1 MFAMKDDTGYTTYVG
16 MSNGSQVIP
25 YYYRLDPNDLEKAI
39 REYYNRIYG
48 KAIYGNIPTY
58 VNRYATGGLADFT
71 GPAWLDGTRS
81 NPELVLNQTDTANF
95 IELKNVLSEIIKNGS
110 ISSGMGNNYY
120 DIDVHVDSIDSD
132 YDVDSAANR
141 IKELIVDD
149 AMYRNVNAVQ
159 QIR

>member
-1 MFAMKDDTGYTTYVG
+1 
-16 MSNGSQVIP
+16 
-25 YYYRLDPNDLEKAI
+25 L
-39 REYYNRIYG
+39 
-48 KAIYGNIPTY
+48 
-58 VNRYATGGLADFT
+58 ATFT

-110 ISSGMGNNYY
+110 LSSGMGNNYY

>member
-1 MFAMKDDTGYTTYVG
+1 
-16 MSNGSQVIP
+16 
-25 YYYRLDPNDLEKAI
+25 
-39 REYYNRIYG
+39 
-48 KAIYGNIPTY
+48 
-58 VNRYATGGLADFT
+58 
-71 GPAWLDGTRS
+71 
-81 NPELVLNQTDTANF
+81 
-95 IELKNVLSEIIKNGS
+95 
-110 ISSGMGNNYY
+110 MGNNYY